1 MELVL
6 PNNYVEIEEEEMMY
20 LDGGWSCS
28 VFVKNLYG
36 LAERGGVI
44 YTAIDGISRYLGKK
58 NIKALK
64 TLKASLS
71 WVAGK
76 VSWAIGRVVSLIG
89 GFWTGFLVGMGSF
102 LAISYLGNY
111 RVFY

>member
-6 PNNYVEIEEEEMMY
+6 PGNYVEVTEEEMMY
-20 LDGGWSCS
+20 LDGGWSAG
-28 VFVKNLYG
+28 VFGKNLYG

-44 YTAIDGISRYLGKK
+44 CTAIAGLA
-58 NIKALK
+58 KALGRANPRALTK
-64 TLKASLS
+64 LTGALS

-76 VSWAIGRVVSLIG
+76 VSYGIGRVVGLIG
-89 GFWTGFLVGMGSF
+89 GFWAGFLAGMT
-102 LAISYLGNY
+102 AWAAVSYLGNN